1 MCTKRKT
8 KSFSIRMVRTLE
20 EKIKRLSRYD
30 RDLVSK
36 YRQHEENIRINDR
49 SLFQNSLEDHLE
61 YVNKK
66 SITERYERSML
77 RELINYH
84 EWACTKADG
93 DESRRRKYNYVP
105 FTEIL
110 VSYENLYEFCRSR
123 AASGMIVSSQTKIST
138 AILRILLFIEAKMQI
153 DKDMKRAIPEMRA
166 KTRDLLSKTRKESR
180 KLDKERLSVDELR
193 ERGKM
198 ISFTEVVKV
207 CQKQVRT
214 KSCEK

>member
-1 MCTKRKT
+1 
-8 KSFSIRMVRTLE
+8 MVFRTLE

-36 YRQHEENIRINDR
+36 YMQHEENIRINDR

-77 RELINYH
+77 RELITYH
-84 EWACTKADG
+84 EWACTKADV

-105 FTEIL
+105 FTDIL

-123 AASGMIVSSQTKIST
+123 AASGMIVSSQTQKSSKIT
-138 AILRILLFIEAKMQI
+138 DEK
-153 DKDMKRAIPEMRA
+153 
-166 KTRDLLSKTRKESR
+166 SKITGEKS
-180 KLDKERLSVDELR
+180 KITDE
-193 ERGKM
+193 
-198 ISFTEVVKV
+198 
-207 CQKQVRT
+207 
-214 KSCEK
+214 KSKNFCKNLKIGLEK

>member
-1 MCTKRKT
+1 
-8 KSFSIRMVRTLE
+8 MVRTFE
-20 EKIKRLSRYD
+20 DKIKRLSRYD

-49 SLFQNSLEDHLE
+49 CLFQNSLEDHLE

-84 EWACTKADG
+84 EWACTKAKADG
-93 DESRRRKYNYVP
+93 DESRRRKYIYVP
-105 FTEIL
+105 FTEVV

-138 AILRILLFIEAKMQI
+138 AILRILLFIEAKMPI
-153 DKDMKRAIPEMRA
+153 DQDMKRAIAEMRA

-207 CQKQVRT
+207 CQKQVST
-214 KSCEK
+214 KSCES